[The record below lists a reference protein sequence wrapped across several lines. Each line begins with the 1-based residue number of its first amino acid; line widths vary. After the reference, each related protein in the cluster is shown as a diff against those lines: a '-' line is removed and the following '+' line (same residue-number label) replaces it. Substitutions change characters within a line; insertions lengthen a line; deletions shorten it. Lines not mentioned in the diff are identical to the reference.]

1 MKAYFCSEERFMTC
15 TICYSNAEKR
25 QILEK
30 TVIELVDKFELGP
43 DIFSFADSPC
53 GKGELVIEFE
63 DDYNE
68 EAKPFLEELCKRL
81 DLTFEY
87 SCNPQCD
94 LD

>member
-1 MKAYFCSEERFMTC
+1 MKAYFCSEERFLTV
-15 TICYSNAEKR
+15 TICYPNPEKR
-25 QILEK
+25 AELEAVA
-30 TVIELVDKFELGP
+30 TELVEKYELAP
-43 DIFSFADSPC
+43 DILSFADSPC

-81 DLTFEY
+81 DLTFEE

>member
-1 MKAYFCSEERFMTC
+1 MKAYFCSEERFVTV
-15 TICYSNAEKR
+15 TICYSSKEKRDKLESTLTALAEKY
-25 QILEK
+25 
-30 TVIELVDKFELGP
+30 ELSP
-43 DIFSFADSPC
+43 DIYSFADTPS

-68 EAKPFLEELCKRL
+68 EAKPFIEELCKIL